1 MVLWSRTKDE
11 GPGTDQGPKDGPS
24 TKNQVLRTEEKTAVT
39 RIAILIS
46 VLALT
51 DCTSATPPSTTAT
64 TSAPSSGYL
73 DYAGRDDTLSGG
85 VKMIPIN
92 TPKGMFHVW
101 TKRVGNNPKV
111 KVLLLHGGPGATHEY
126 FEAFDSYFPHE
137 SFEYY
142 YYDQLGSAYSD
153 QPKDDSL
160 WDLPRFVEEVE
171 QVRTALGLTRD
182 NFYLLGHSWGGIL
195 ATEYALKYQQNL
207 KGLVISNM
215 MASAPEYVRY
225 AETVLM
231 PAMDQNVL
239 AEIKKLETAKDYQN
253 PRYMGLLVPNF
264 YEHHILRMPSD
275 QWPDPVNRAFT
286 HINQA
291 VYIRM
296 QGPSEMS
303 LSGKLEKWDRTAD
316 LSKIAVPTLI
326 IGARYDTMDP
336 KHMEMMATKVQKGRY
351 LYCPNGSHMSM
362 YDDQKTYFGGVVQ
375 FIHDVDAGRF

>member
-1 MVLWSRTKDE
+1 
-11 GPGTDQGPKDGPS
+11 
-24 TKNQVLRTEEKTAVT
+24 VT
-39 RIAILIS
+39 RIAVFIS
-46 VLALT
+46 FLALT
-51 DCTSATPPSTTAT
+51 GCTGATPTATTTT
-64 TSAPSSGYL
+64 TSAPSSTYL
-73 DYAGRDDTLSGG
+73 DNSGRDDVLSGG

-101 TKRVGNNPKV
+101 TKRVGNNPRV

-137 SFEYY
+137 GIEYY

-171 QVRTALGLTRD
+171 QVRAALGLTRD

-195 ATEYALKYQQNL
+195 AMEYALKYQQNL

-231 PAMDQNVL
+231 PAMDQKVL
-239 AEIKKLETAKDYQN
+239 AEIKKLEAAKDYQN
-253 PRYMGLLVPNF
+253 PRYMGLLVPNY
-264 YEHHILRMPSD
+264 YEQHILRMPAA

-286 HINQA
+286 HLNQA
-291 VYIRM
+291 VYIPM

-316 LSKIAVPTLI
+316 LPKIAVPTLV

-336 KHMEMMATKVQKGRY
+336 KQMEMMATKVQKGRY
-351 LYCPNGSHMSM
+351 LYCPNGSHMALS
-362 YDDQKTYFGGVVQ
+362 DDQKTYVGGLVQ
-375 FIHDVDAGRF
+375 FIHDVDQGHF